1 MVAGS
6 ILPVAW
12 HNGQLY
18 FLFGKENPLETSA
31 KGFSDFGGG
40 VEGNETPYQTALR
53 EGGEELTGFL
63 GDGAVLEKV
72 IRKRGGVYKM
82 TVGTYHIHIYC
93 AEYDANL
100 PRYYNA
106 NHGFLW
112 DRMDHQLL
120 KKTCLFE
127 KIEIAWMTP
136 ADMRK
141 RIKEFRPFYQDMV
154 RKILAEMPDIQ
165 DFIQKNQEKLDKKL
179 HIGNDRASMNHNR
192 TRRR

>member
-63 GDGAVLEKV
+63 GDGDHLEKV
-72 IRKRGGVYKM
+72 IRKRGGVYKI
-82 TVGTYHIHIYC
+82 TVGTYHIHIFC
-93 AEYDANL
+93 AEYDPNL

-106 NHGFLW
+106 NHRFLW

-127 KIEIAWMTP
+127 KIEIAWMTQ

-154 RKILAEMPDIQ
+154 RQMLAEMPDIQ
-165 DFIQKNQEKLDKKL
+165 DFIQKNQERLDKKF
-179 HIGNDRASMNHNR
+179 GRATMNHNH

>member
-40 VEGNETPYQTALR
+40 VEGTETPYQTALR

-63 GDGAVLEKV
+63 GDGVLLEKV
-72 IRKRGGVYKM
+72 IRKRGGVYKI
-82 TVGTYHIHIYC
+82 TVGTYHIHIFC
-93 AEYDANL
+93 AEYDPNL

-106 NHGFLW
+106 NHRFLW

-141 RIKEFRPFYQDMV
+141 RMKEFRPFYQDMV
-154 RKILAEMPDIQ
+154 RQMLAEMADIQ
-165 DFIQKNQEKLDKKL
+165 DFIQKNQERLDKKF
-179 HIGNDRASMNHNR
+179 GRASMNHNR

>member
-63 GDGAVLEKV
+63 GDGVLLEKV
-72 IRKRGGVYKM
+72 IRKRGGVYKI
-82 TVGTYHIHIYC
+82 TVGTYHIHIFC
-93 AEYDANL
+93 AEYDPNL

-106 NHGFLW
+106 NHRFLW

-154 RKILAEMPDIQ
+154 RQMLAEMPDIQ
-165 DFIQKNQEKLDKKL
+165 GFIQKNQERLDKTPR
-179 HIGNDRASMNHNR
+179 IGNDRASMNHNR